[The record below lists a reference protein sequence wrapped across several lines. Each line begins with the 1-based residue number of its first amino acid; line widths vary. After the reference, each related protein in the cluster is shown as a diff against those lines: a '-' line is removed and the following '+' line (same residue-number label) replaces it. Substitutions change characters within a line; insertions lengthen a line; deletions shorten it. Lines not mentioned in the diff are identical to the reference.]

1 MAQTPMRVMDSLID
15 AVNRHDLDALVEH
28 FAEDV
33 RSDTPAHPTRSFTGR
48 EQVRR
53 NWGQILEGVS
63 DLRAEI
69 RSSAVDGDVVLAEIA
84 FDGRR
89 ADGSP
94 FRMRGATVNQVIDG
108 RIVALRFY
116 MEPVDAE
123 STAAPG
129 VDTVVRQAIA
139 TAGAAR

>member
-1 MAQTPMRVMDSLID
+1 MPQTPTAVLDSLIE
-15 AVNRHDLDALVEH
+15 AVNRHDLDALVDH

-33 RSDTPAHPTRSFTGR
+33 RSDTPAHPARSFTGR

-53 NWGQILEGVS
+53 NWGQILGGVS

-94 FRMRGATVNQVIDG
+94 WQMRGATVNHVIDG

-116 MEPVDAE
+116 MEPVDEE

-129 VDTVVRQAIA
+129 ADAVIREAIA
-139 TAGAAR
+139 PAGAAR